1 MLNYDEP
8 NTNSPSDMPLSRWL
22 DIWAEE
28 FLCSVKPRTVQ
39 KYKCIIE
46 VHLKPGL
53 GDYSLGGL
61 DTLTIQRFY
70 NDQLYGRNGW
80 RAIAP
85 KTLKDLHGVLHSAL
99 QQAVDI
105 GYIPRNPT
113 KACKI
118 ARVVNPEISVLDS
131 EQISDFLN
139 VIKGNRFEILYIVTL
154 FTGMRRAEVCGLM
167 WDCVD
172 FQRGIITVKRQRQ
185 KDPDYAGCFVL
196 SDTKTGRGR
205 VIKPAASVMELL
217 KKQQVAQE
225 QMKVNAGSMWQEHN
239 FVFTNEVGEP
249 VSPNTVYNT
258 YKRLMASIGLPNSR
272 MHDLRH
278 SYAVAS
284 LMNGDDIKTVQEN
297 LGHTSASFTLD
308 RYGHV
313 TDQMRQASSERMEK
327 FFLEVS
333 GKTQ

>member
-8 NTNSPSDMPLSRWL
+8 NANSPSDMPLSRWL

-118 ARVVNPEISVLDS
+118 ARVVKPEISVLDS

-154 FTGMRRAEVCGLM
+154 FTGILDACHEETERKAAEELAAYEAKVRSGLPFVGMPEKYVSSTLLGEFSRCERNGTAYPGGRKTIGNIYYYKRDAKVYFCVFCTGGQVAEVYDNRDGNAHYPGRLINGSTSTHQSATTDSNDDSDPYHASDYPDEEEFYEEH
-167 WDCVD
+167 WDD
-172 FQRGIITVKRQRQ
+172 FF
-185 KDPDYAGCFVL
+185 DFEDA
-196 SDTKTGRGR
+196 DTY
-205 VIKPAASVMELL
+205 
-217 KKQQVAQE
+217 
-225 QMKVNAGSMWQEHN
+225 WQEH
-239 FVFTNEVGEP
+239 
-249 VSPNTVYNT
+249 
-258 YKRLMASIGLPNSR
+258 
-272 MHDLRH
+272 H
-278 SYAVAS
+278 
-284 LMNGDDIKTVQEN
+284 
-297 LGHTSASFTLD
+297 
-308 RYGHV
+308 
-313 TDQMRQASSERMEK
+313 
-327 FFLEVS
+327 
-333 GKTQ
+333 